1 MAETTP
7 LLPRAKRPP
16 HNVPIFL
23 CVCHSSWPFLSQKE
37 LLAVRAIIA
46 SFLSII
52 FALEILYGINHTQRG
67 KQFAFEASNVSLV
80 IQISYY
86 WTTMSWTLQHLLAP
100 YGRLPPDEQA
110 KGKILAQT
118 QASVLV
124 PTSTDT
130 SSKRYLVFSTFYTA
144 SVTFPFAVS
153 IAYWLVLYPSDPVVD
168 SGGKGRTLHR
178 FVLISITVLNSGI
191 ALVEIT
197 VLSSIRKQKGLTA
210 QVAGV
215 IAIYLLY
222 AMWTV
227 FGRFITGEYVYKFF
241 DPDYAGWRGVATTD
255 IVILSLTVT
264 VLFAPAGTAHTA

>member
-86 WTTMSWTLQHLLAP
+86 WTTMVGVLPLRCTNTLSSP
-100 YGRLPPDEQA
+100 
-110 KGKILAQT
+110 T
-118 QASVLV
+118 VLDTA
-124 PTSTDT
+124 TSFGTV
-130 SSKRYLVFSTFYTA
+130 R
-144 SVTFPFAVS
+144 S
-153 IAYWLVLYPSDPVVD
+153 IASRRA
-168 SGGKGRTLHR
+168 SQGE
-178 FVLISITVLNSGI
+178 NS
-191 ALVEIT
+191 
-197 VLSSIRKQKGLTA
+197 SPD
-210 QVAGV
+210 
-215 IAIYLLY
+215 
-222 AMWTV
+222 
-227 FGRFITGEYVYKFF
+227 TGQCLGANVN
-241 DPDYAGWRGVATTD
+241 
-255 IVILSLTVT
+255 
-264 VLFAPAGTAHTA
+264 